1 MKNSQFNAHD
11 VKKRCEGKLDIAL
24 QISFLQI
31 SLSPLWER
39 VGVRGKMAPNIM
51 EKTFLE
57 NYIAFKGR
65 HELNGWFVLD
75 DKKVAR
81 ITVPHGRKF
90 VPPKT
95 YKSMAT
101 QLKLSI
107 DEFDDLLECPLDRQK
122 YESIIKP

>member
-11 VKKRCEGKLDIAL
+11 VKKRCEGKLDIA
-24 QISFLQI
+24 
-31 SLSPLWER
+31 
-39 VGVRGKMAPNIM
+39 
-51 EKTFLE
+51 
-57 NYIAFKGR
+57 FKGS

-122 YESIIKP
+122 YESIIKAQISGN